1 MRVRVQRWGNS
12 LAVRIPRPYA
22 ADAGL
27 REGSTA
33 ELRVEDGRI
42 VLEPVRIPKYRLED
56 LLERVS
62 EDNLHPEVEA
72 EGPVGRGI
80 W

>member
-27 REGSTA
+27 QEGSTA

-56 LLERVS
+56 
-62 EDNLHPEVEA
+62 NLHPEVEA
-72 EGPVGRGI
+72 EGPVGREI

>member
-27 REGSTA
+27 QEGSTA

-56 LLERVS
+56 LLEGVS
-62 EDNLHPEVEA
+62 EDNLHPEVGA
-72 EGPVGRGI
+72 EGPVGREI